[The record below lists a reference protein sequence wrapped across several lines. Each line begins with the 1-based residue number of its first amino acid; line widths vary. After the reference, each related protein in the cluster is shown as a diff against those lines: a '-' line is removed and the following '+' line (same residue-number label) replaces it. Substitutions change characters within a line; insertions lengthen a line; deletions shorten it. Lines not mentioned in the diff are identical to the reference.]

1 MGRADSSSF
10 RMTTVSAGGLSPRR
24 TQRTQARMMDRI
36 YGADGVDLRASAWD
50 GIRVGL
56 VGPLCPWG
64 PMWRFGLSFNGGNR
78 VTIHP
83 GTIRIAQI
91 GDYETYET
99 DTTLSASTEW
109 ISATLPWDKSCGATV
124 GPVSTEPT
132 SDAVYMRFP
141 LYKFK
146 AISPG
151 NYRLVGFYHAGSD
164 ICVAS
169 PLR

>member
-1 MGRADSSSF
+1 MISD
-10 RMTTVSAGGLSPRR
+10 T
-24 TQRTQARMMDRI
+24 
-36 YGADGVDLRASAWD
+36 D

-64 PMWRFGLSFNGGNR
+64 PMWRFGLSFSGGATAT
-78 VTIHP
+78 VHA
-83 GTIRIAQI
+83 GTIRIAQV
-91 GDYETYET
+91 GDYETVET
-99 DTTLSASTEW
+99 DNTLSASTEW
-109 ISATLPWDKSCGATV
+109 IYVSLAWDKSGGATV
-124 GPVSTEPT
+124 GPLSTEPT

-141 LYKFK
+141 LYKFT

-164 ICVAS
+164 ICLAS